1 MIPEKK
7 HIPILDTLRAIAALS
22 VCFFHFVCGP
32 IGFIKNE
39 TVTDVF
45 HFGLYGVQLF
55 FVISGFVIPWSIHK
69 YHYQIK
75 NYFQFLLKRF
85 LRLEPP
91 YIVSI
96 GIVIV
101 LFFFRK
107 LYSDV
112 PDVRLPVLDIKQMLL
127 HLGYLIPFSHYNWM
141 CRVYWTLAI
150 EFQFYLFMGL
160 FYFVIVSKDMKVRIL
175 GYIGILAISF
185 IGSEKFV
192 LFWLPVFL
200 LGNLLFLYLS
210 KLITKYELYIVLI
223 IVLLHIS
230 LFLPLPALFACLF
243 AVLCILFFTNY
254 SNPLLNWIGRI
265 SYSIYLIHAI
275 VGLAVIN
282 VLSRYAHSGITKFCV
297 IMVGAG
303 VSILVSYCMYKWI
316 EKPSQ
321 KLSSKIK
328 L

>member
-7 HIPILDTLRAIAALS
+7 HVPVLDSLRAIAALS

-39 TVTDVF
+39 TITGIF

-75 NYFQFLLKRF
+75 NYFKFLLKRF
-85 LRLEPP
+85 IRLEPP
-91 YIVSI
+91 YLVSI
-96 GIVIV
+96 GLVIA
-101 LFFFRK
+101 FFFIRK

-112 PDVRLPVLDIKQMLL
+112 PDVRLPVLDAKQTLL
-127 HLGYLIPFSHYNWM
+127 HLGYLIPFTDYNWM

-160 FYFVIVSKDMKVRIL
+160 FYFVIIRKELAIRIL
-175 GYIGILAISF
+175 GYVAVLAVSF

-200 LGNLLFLYLS
+200 LGNVLFLYLS
-210 KLITKYELYIVLI
+210 GRITKYESYTVLTA
-223 IVLLHIS
+223 VFVHIW
-230 LFLPLPALFACLF
+230 LFLPYPAFFACLF
-243 AVLCILFFTNY
+243 AVLCILFLTNY
-254 SNPLLNWIGRI
+254 RNRFLSWIGRI
-265 SYSIYLIHAI
+265 SYSLYLVHAI
-275 VGLAVIN
+275 VGLAAIN
-282 VLSRYAHSGITKFCV
+282 VMSRYAHTGIMKLVV
-297 IMVGAG
+297 ILAGAG
-303 VSILVSYCMYKWI
+303 ISIFVSYCMYLLV